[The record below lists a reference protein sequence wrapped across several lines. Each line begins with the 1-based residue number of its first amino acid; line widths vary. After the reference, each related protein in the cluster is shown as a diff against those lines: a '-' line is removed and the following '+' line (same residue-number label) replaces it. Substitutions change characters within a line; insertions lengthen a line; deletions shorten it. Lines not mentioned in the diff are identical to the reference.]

1 MALLLI
7 FTSCPQSLREDI
19 HNEGLASC
27 ALVGV
32 GSCLELGNRKV
43 RETHSQ
49 GALPPEVLL

>member
-1 MALLLI
+1 MAILLI